1 MHYLFKAFYF
11 VTLCVFAQVASQ
23 AEPIAQVALAA
34 QANAQTDKVLPLN
47 LCNETS
53 YVLDVALAQQI
64 GAASRSWGWIR
75 IMPGVCKQTKL
86 NIEKGGQAY
95 VYAQSIDTHAGAVQ
109 RFTGNERFCV
119 QGEREFAIESRRE
132 CHQRGYRL
140 AEFKPTN
147 ISKTKHV
154 VYFTD
159 PLDFGPKRALIAGAQ
174 RLLSDIGYQ
183 PGRIDGF
190 MGRRSRNA
198 LADFQKKHNMRI
210 NYKITQPL
218 LQKLLIEAEKTS
230 TERGLQL
237 CNKTPDLIWA
247 ALGEISADD
256 FITQGWLRIDIG
268 KCVRAINV
276 VLRDRYYFVY
286 AEAVDKNGTLIVRDG
301 QRKIWSG
308 DVSLCTKPPRFTI
321 KEHDDCSTRGLDETH
336 FIKIDTG
343 KQTKW
348 VHNFE

>member
-1 MHYLFKAFYF
+1 MPRNCMSYSMNYLFTAFCF
-11 VTLCVFAQVASQ
+11 VTLCVFAPLGVQ
-23 AEPIAQVALAA
+23 A
-34 QANAQTDKVLPLN
+34 QADKTPPLN

-53 YVLDVALAQQI
+53 YVLDVAIAQQM
-64 GAASRSWGWIR
+64 GAASRSWGWVR
-75 IMPGVCKQTKL
+75 LMPGVCKQNVA
-86 NIEKGGQAY
+86 NIESAGQVY
-95 VYAQSIDTHAGAVQ
+95 VYAQSIAVHAGSVQ

-119 QGEREFAIESRRE
+119 DNNQQFAIESRRE
-132 CHQRGYRL
+132 CAQRGYRL

-147 ISKTKHV
+147 KAKRKHI

-159 PLDFGPKRALIAGAQ
+159 PLDFGAQRALIAGAQ

-198 LADFQKKHNMRI
+198 LADFQKKHNMRTD
-210 NYKITQPL
+210 YKITQPL
-218 LQKLLIEAEKTS
+218 LQKLLAEAEKTS
-230 TERGLQL
+230 TARGLQL

-268 KCVRAINV
+268 KCVRAINT

-321 KEHDDCSTRGLDETH
+321 KQHDDCIARGLDETH